1 MKKKKS
7 DGRRPQNIKSGIIY
21 KALPQVLDFSWGNQT
36 KIECCLK
43 WRQSQMEDNLTISMW
58 KYQEQLIG
66 SYSNLRLKPKLPN
79 HSQKGVSQKPI
90 NGSYSYVNLM
100 EI

>member
-7 DGRRPQNIKSGIIY
+7 NGRRTQNIKSGIIQ
-21 KALPQVLDFSWGNQT
+21 KALPQILDLSLGNQN

-43 WRQSQMEDNLTISMW
+43 LRQSPMEDNLTILKW

-66 SYSNLRLKPKLPN
+66 FFANLR
-79 HSQKGVSQKPI
+79 QRGVSQQPL
-90 NGSYSYVNLM
+90 NGVDQ
-100 EI
+100 IKT